1 MFLFLFLFNFFLSL
15 STSKEVINVGE
26 KRIANEIFSE
36 ELPLRMLDSD
46 NKCDKN
52 QGEDTSSFDCS
63 DKENVNCTFTER
75 IVCYNSTD
83 GSSDKNCSC
92 LPQYASIKGCAV
104 KCEYQRKKQLTALL
118 LELFVGFGAGH
129 FYRASYLIASLKL
142 VAFLFGIYIIC
153 LFPVTA
159 KCISECCDCDCLVVI
174 VSLLFFA
181 CSVGLAFW
189 FVFDLVRFGKNQL
202 KDKYDIGLKP
212 W

>member
-1 MFLFLFLFNFFLSL
+1 MLEEEESPCNF
-15 STSKEVINVGE
+15 
-26 KRIANEIFSE
+26 E
-36 ELPLRMLDSD
+36 E
-46 NKCDKN
+46 
-52 QGEDTSSFDCS
+52 GEDTTRFNCS
-63 DKENVNCTFTER
+63 ETGITCTHLDRLNCTDITH
-75 IVCYNSTD
+75 T
-83 GSSDKNCSC
+83 NCTC
-92 LPQYASIKGCAV
+92 LPAYASINGCTV
-104 KCEYQRKKQLTALL
+104 KCEYERKKQLTAFL

-159 KCISECCDCDCLVVI
+159 KCISECCDCDCLVVV

-202 KDKYDIGLKP
+202 PDRYNITLIP

>member
-1 MFLFLFLFNFFLSL
+1 MFLFLFVFNFFLSL
-15 STSKEVINVGE
+15 STSKEVINLGD
-26 KRIANEIFSE
+26 KRIANEIFNE
-36 ELPLRMLDSD
+36 ELPLRMLESETGC
-46 NKCDKN
+46 NKKS
-52 QGEDTSSFDCS
+52 GEDTTPTFNCNNPD
-63 DKENVNCTFTER
+63 VNCTLTDR
-75 IVCYNSTD
+75 IECNE
-83 GSSDKNCSC
+83 DKSECKC
-92 LPQYASIKGCAV
+92 KPEYANVNDCNV
-104 KCEYQRKKQLTALL
+104 KCEYQRKKQLTAFL

-189 FVFDLVRFGKNQL
+189 FVFDLVRFGKNKL
-202 KDKYDIGLKP
+202 RDKYEFSLKP

>member
-15 STSKEVINVGE
+15 STSKDVVSVGDNQ
-26 KRIANEIFSE
+26 ISNEIFKD
-36 ELPLRMLDSD
+36 ELPLRMLEEEESPC
-46 NKCDKN
+46 NFEE
-52 QGEDTSSFDCS
+52 GEDKTRFNCS
-63 DKENVNCTFTER
+63 ETGINCTHLDR
-75 IVCYNSTD
+75 LNCTD
-83 GSSDKNCSC
+83 ITHTNCTC
-92 LPQYASIKGCAV
+92 LPAYASINGCNV
-104 KCEYQRKKQLTALL
+104 KCEYERKKQLTAFL

-159 KCISECCDCDCLVVI
+159 KCISECCDCDCLVVV

-202 KDKYDIGLKP
+202 NDKYNITLIP

>member
-15 STSKEVINVGE
+15 STSKDVVNVGD
-26 KRIANEIFSE
+26 KQIANEIFKD
-36 ELPLRMLDSD
+36 ELPLRMLEEEETVCNYTKDIGE
-46 NKCDKN
+46 NK
-52 QGEDTSSFDCS
+52 TRFDCS
-63 DKENVNCTFTER
+63 EGNDICTHLDRINCTDDT
-75 IVCYNSTD
+75 THT
-83 GSSDKNCSC
+83 NCTC
-92 LPQYASIKGCAV
+92 KPEYASINECQV
-104 KCEYQRKKQLTALL
+104 KCEYERKKQLTAFL

-142 VAFLFGIYIIC
+142 VAFIFGIYIIC
-153 LFPVTA
+153 LFPLTA
-159 KCISECCDCDCLVVI
+159 KCISECCDCDCLVVL

-202 KDKYDIGLKP
+202 TDKYGIKLKQ